1 MSDRKPISEIDE
13 YFLQKPGFHTRGI
26 VPFTIYDN
34 THAIYKMTLQSA
46 LSLNIVN
53 WKYNRPPDMIRCAEI
68 AGYYRSVG
76 RNLRM
81 DSTFHLHLN
90 TTDDCFEV
98 IDGIHR
104 WTALLELHREF
115 QTDADPQKTYYWF
128 YNTTI
133 LVSIRKDM
141 DQMKLAQL
149 FQLINKSV
157 SVPFLYTEPIDEV
170 VSHTPPSDDEPEET
184 ETVAPMP
191 MPMPNIQLVFDKSQY
206 KRQIIEDIVL
216 MCQRK
221 YKLQFSANDRCHR
234 PNINRDR
241 LMDILDE
248 IWKVLE
254 PFCDLN
260 DMEHEMNEIFEAV
273 NEYAKSLVEN
283 SGDHVSAK
291 LKKSGGYIFTMDK
304 NNIVY
309 WAQILSKNYA

>member
-1 MSDRKPISEIDE
+1 MSDRKTITEIDE
-13 YFLQKPGFHTRGI
+13 YFLQKPEFHTRGI
-26 VPFTIYDN
+26 TPVIKYDN
-34 THAIYKMTLQSA
+34 THAIYKMTLQSL
-46 LSLNIVN
+46 LSMNIAN
-53 WKYNRPPDMIRCAEI
+53 WKHNRPPDMIRCAEI
-68 AGYYRSVG
+68 ASYYRSIG
-76 RNLRM
+76 RNLRL

-115 QTDADPQKTYYWF
+115 QLDADPQKTYYWF
-128 YNTTI
+128 YNTAI
-133 LVSIRKDM
+133 LVSILKDM
-141 DQMKLAQL
+141 DQIRLAQL

-157 SVPFLYTEPIDEV
+157 SVPLLYTEPIDEV
-170 VSHTPPSDDEPEET
+170 VSHIQPTDEEPD
-184 ETVAPMP
+184 TVAPI
-191 MPMPNIQLVFDKSQY
+191 PNIQLVFDKNQY

-221 YKLQFSANDRCHR
+221 YKTHFSANEKCHR

-254 PFCDLN
+254 PFCNIN
-260 DMEHEMNEIFEAV
+260 DMEREMNEIFEAV

-291 LKKSGGYIFTMDK
+291 VKKSGGYIFTMDK

-309 WAQILSKNYA
+309 WAQILSKNYT